1 MHCSTNAIMGPTFLK
16 GNGCK
21 RVSKIVCLVFLC
33 TALPFDT
40 AIKHFYMF
48 ISNLGVNHLRFVHWI
63 MFLLTDTILYEKV
76 VQVLTKQ
83 SLRDGIMQAS
93 PLSQTSCL
101 EGFHSVVNHF
111 APKMIAYSYSGQY
124 CRYRKKSQNSAD
136 SKHVIL
142 IKLIKFLFY

>member
-1 MHCSTNAIMGPTFLK
+1 MPSWDQHSSKEVVAKGLVKLYALSFYALHCLLIQPSNTF
-16 GNGCK
+16 
-21 RVSKIVCLVFLC
+21 
-33 TALPFDT
+33 T
-40 AIKHFYMF
+40 MF

-124 CRYRKKSQNSAD
+124 CRYRKNSQNSAD

-142 IKLIKFLFY
+142 IILIKFLFY